1 MATGLMYE
9 CETNILIQSDGGK
22 RERRWV
28 SRKVRLVDDGA
39 EIRCMHC
46 HGEVRIHRQRQK
58 DGPQD
63 HVEHRSGDDARH
75 CRGGAAFRGTDQDH
89 RMSPNPVP

>member
-1 MATGLMYE
+1 MATGRMYE
-9 CETNILIQSDGGK
+9 CEVNVLYQIEGK

-28 SRKVRLVDDGA
+28 SRKVCDIDDGA
-39 EIRCMHC
+39 EIRCKHC

-58 DGPQD
+58 HGPSD

-75 CRGGAAFRGTDQDH
+75 CRGGAAFHGTEADH
-89 RMSPNPVP
+89 RMSSNPVL

>member
-1 MATGLMYE
+1 MATGKMYE
-9 CETNILIQSDGGK
+9 CGVNILVQSDDGK
-22 RERRWV
+22 RARHWI

-39 EIRCMHC
+39 EIRCTHC

-75 CRGGAAFRGTDQDH
+75 CRGGAEFRGTDEEH
-89 RMSPNPVP
+89 RMSPTPVL